1 MQYRFEM
8 LPNEYWWGGT
18 VGSAEC
24 PLTAAS
30 DYHQD
35 FRRSGSNQTM
45 PLFLSNLGRCIWS
58 DQPFKVD
65 VVGGG
70 KFAPR
75 EPVNAIALGQ
85 QHIRDGKPDLN
96 MLFIYNM
103 PFRGIAKMMNG
114 MVSMDMAEGILLM
127 ANGHFFKGLAQTVGG
142 FFRRPS
148 LKKYKGDK

>member
-1 MQYRFEM
+1 MNDAIMQLYYAKNPLAR
-8 LPNEYWWGGT
+8 G
-18 VGSAEC
+18 VGK
-24 PLTAAS
+24 LL
-30 DYHQD
+30 
-35 FRRSGSNQTM
+35 RSMIDKS
-45 PLFLSNLGRCIWS
+45 
-58 DQPFKVD
+58 
-65 VVGGG
+65 
-70 KFAPR
+70 
-75 EPVNAIALGQ
+75 
-85 QHIRDGKPDLN
+85 IRDGKPDLN